1 MERLRRSAARR
12 THPRAPAAEVP
23 AAEKNRRKELLLL
36 LLVVP
41 ALELRELLL
50 VTLDAVLWFSNFFL
64 TFG

>member
-1 MERLRRSAARR
+1 M
-12 THPRAPAAEVP
+12 HPRAPAAEVP

-41 ALELRELLL
+41 TLELRELLL